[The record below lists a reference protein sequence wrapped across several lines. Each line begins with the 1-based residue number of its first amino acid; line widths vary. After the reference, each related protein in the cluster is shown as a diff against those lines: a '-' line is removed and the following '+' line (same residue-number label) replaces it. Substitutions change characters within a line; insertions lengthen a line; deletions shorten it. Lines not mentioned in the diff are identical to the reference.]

1 MIRMTKS
8 NLQRFDTLNDI
19 KKSMG
24 LKPGVA

>member
-1 MIRMTKS
+1 MIKMTKS
-8 NLQRFDTLNDI
+8 NSQRFDTLNNI